1 MLPYVVDLYHGN
13 IVYDFAQVKA
23 AGIVGV
29 IHKVSQGLSIVDGEY
44 AARRPAVLQ
53 TGMLWGAY
61 HFMSLDDPVA
71 QAKHFLSVADADSQT
86 LVCLDW
92 ETQQPS
98 VEIARAFLA
107 EIQNA
112 LNRSAVL
119 YSGNVA
125 KEQIQGN
132 DPFFGAHRL
141 WLAEYG
147 PVPKVQESWKAPWL
161 WQYSE
166 TGAVRGLKSPVD
178 CSTIPE
184 GVDGGTIAGE
194 WAS

>member
-1 MLPYVVDLYHGN
+1 MLPNIVDIYHGN

-29 IHKVSQGLSIVDGEY
+29 IHKASQGLSIVDGEY
-44 AARRPAVLQ
+44 AARRSAVLQ
-53 TGMLWGAY
+53 AGMLWGAY
-61 HFMSLDDPVA
+61 HFMSLDNPIA
-71 QAKHFLSVADADSQT
+71 QAKHFLSVADVDSQT

-98 VEIARAFLA
+98 AEIARAFLA

-125 KEQIQGN
+125 KEQLQGN

-147 PVPKVQESWKAPWL
+147 PVPKVQGSWKAPWL

-166 TGAVRGLKSPVD
+166 TGVVHGLKSPVD
-178 CSTIPE
+178 CSTVPE
-184 GVDGGTIAGE
+184 GIDVGTIADE